1 MYYFYVFYSNKQI
14 IVSDLDQNRV
24 RKRYGNKIELINS
37 VKDKDSIELI
47 KPRILRNYSGF
58 QFVEE
63 FQKPK
68 YVMTPEHKQALIN
81 SKLGKKRSEE
91 VRKKISLA
99 KKGKSN
105 FEGKKHTYETKRLM
119 SALKIGQAQHKDY
132 IWVHN
137 PETDKEL
144 MVKDRFSI
152 PKGFSQG
159 RDYYST
165 EPGLYEMN
173 IMGRKSRSRNRK

>member
-1 MYYFYVFYSNKQI
+1 MYYFYVFYSCKQI
-14 IVSDLDQNRV
+14 IVSDLDQTRV

-37 VKDKDSIELI
+37 VKDKESIEII
-47 KPRILRNYSGF
+47 KPRILRNYIGF

-68 YVMTPEHKQALIN
+68 YVMSPEHKQALIN

-91 VRKKISLA
+91 VKKKISLA

-119 SALKIGQAQHKDY
+119 SARKIGQAQHKEY
-132 IWVHN
+132 IWAHDPVS
-137 PETDKEL
+137 DKEI
-144 MVKDRFSI
+144 MVKNRSEI
-152 PKGFSQG
+152 PKGYSQG

-165 EPGLYEMN
+165 EAGLYEMN
-173 IMGRKSRSRNRK
+173 VAGKRSRSRNRK